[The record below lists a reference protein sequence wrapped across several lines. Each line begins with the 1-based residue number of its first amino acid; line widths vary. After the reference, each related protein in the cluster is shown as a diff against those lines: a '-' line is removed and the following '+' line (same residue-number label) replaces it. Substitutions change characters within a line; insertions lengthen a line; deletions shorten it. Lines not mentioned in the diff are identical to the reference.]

1 MLAELVA
8 VVRLDRCDKVGWTSA
23 SSSTYSGG
31 GIVVGC
37 EPKCEIPNLIFND
50 IVERR
55 RQY

>member
-50 IVERR
+50 ILER

>member
-1 MLAELVA
+1 MLAELVT
-8 VVRLDRCDKVGWTSA
+8 VVRLGRCDKVGWTSA
-23 SSSTYSGG
+23 SSSTFSG